1 MNLKSTM
8 KALTLTAIVG
18 VLVAIPFIVARRSH
32 TLVPVRLTTDKRAT
46 NENLLYDVNDF
57 IEAGS

>member
-1 MNLKSTM
+1 M

-18 VLVAIPFIVARRSH
+18 ALVAIPFIVARRSH